1 MTANGRSH
9 EVRSSSSGIAG
20 RVPVRALLFSIAAL
34 LIPLVLPR
42 VAPDSWTTAQPLFWL
57 AALIPP
63 FLLSYYRG
71 WVGAALAFAIA
82 MAVLSLWN
90 GVVAI
95 LGGTVADD
103 PLFLYVGS
111 AYIVVTLAAGWV
123 TELLHQARR
132 DALRTVS
139 DLFLSVSDG
148 GVVTWAS
155 ESCTRVLGIPTESIT
170 GRPFESL
177 VHTLDAPAARAMLAA
192 DTESGLSSR
201 RELRFVARQ
210 GGLRTIEVFRE
221 DRLGPRGRTG
231 IELRG
236 RDITELKLVEQQTRR
251 AAQMEMLGRITSGIA
266 PDFNNIVTTIQGHAA
281 VLAHELRG
289 TPQWSGIQQIQV
301 AGDRLSALIH
311 QLLAYTRMQP
321 LNPVTVDLQATLR
334 GMLPA
339 VRTTLGES
347 INVSVSVDE
356 RTPHVHIDVDELRN
370 TLLTLAGRARRVM
383 PDGGSLAVQLA
394 PAELTPDRSRSFP
407 YPVQA
412 GQYAMLAI
420 SDSGPRPD
428 PEALETIFQPFAAES
443 ATGLE
448 LASVYG
454 FVKQSGGYIWAEAGE
469 ERGTHFTIYLP
480 VAAQDAVEIE
490 AARHEPPATRIMVVE
505 DDVAVRSLVR
515 VLLLRRGYSVLEA
528 SDGQDAFEVIS
539 RLDQPIDL
547 LITDIMMPRMRGD
560 ALVEMVR
567 SHQPDVRVLLM
578 SGYGADPE
586 VAGDATKGQFLH
598 KPFSPDELLRAV
610 HSTLVQGSPR
620 ITLN

>member
-1 MTANGRSH
+1 MTASLRAH
-9 EVRSSSSGIAG
+9 VVRDSSAG
-20 RVPVRALLFSIAAL
+20 GAGAVPVRALLFSIAAL

-42 VAPDSWTTAQPLFWL
+42 ITPESWTTGQPLLWL

-63 FLLSYYRG
+63 FLLSYYKG
-71 WVGAALAFAIA
+71 WVGAALAFAIG

-90 GVVAI
+90 GTVSV
-95 LGGTVADD
+95 LGGTAPDD
-103 PLFLYVGS
+103 PLFLYLGS

-132 DALRTVS
+132 DALRSAS
-139 DLFLSVSDG
+139 DLVLSISDG

-155 ESCTRVLGIPTESIT
+155 ESCGRVLGIATESLT
-170 GRPFESL
+170 GQRFDAL
-177 VHTLDAPAARAMLAA
+177 VHTQDAPAARAMLAP

-201 RELRFVARQ
+201 RELRFPLPK
-210 GGLRTIEVFRE
+210 GGVRTIELFRE
-221 DRLGPRGRTG
+221 DRIAAHGRSRT
-231 IELRG
+231 ELRG

-281 VLAHELRG
+281 VLAHELRD
-289 TPQWSGIQQIQV
+289 TPQWNGINEIQV
-301 AGDRLSALIH
+301 AGDRLTALIH
-311 QLLAYTRMQP
+311 QLLAYTRMQH
-321 LNPVTVDLQATLR
+321 LNPLTVNLQATMQALLPALR
-334 GMLPA
+334 G
-339 VRTTLGES
+339 TLGES
-347 INVSVSVDE
+347 IHVHVSIDD
-356 RTPHVHIDVDELRN
+356 RTPHVHVDSAELRSA
-370 TLLTLAGRARRVM
+370 LLTLASRARSAM
-383 PDGGSLAVQLA
+383 PDGGNLTVQVA

-420 SDSGPRPD
+420 SDSGPRLGAD
-428 PEALETIFQPFAAES
+428 VLEHIFQPFTGEE

-454 FVKQSGGYIWAEAGE
+454 FVKQSGGYIWADAG
-469 ERGTHFTIYLP
+469 RQAGTLFTIYLP

-539 RLDQPIDL
+539 RLDQPLDL
-547 LITDIMMPRMRGD
+547 LITDIVMPRVRGD

-578 SGYGADPE
+578 SGYGADPDI
-586 VAGDATKGQFLH
+586 ASRAARAQFLH

-610 HSTLVQGSPR
+610 HSTLVNGSGL
-620 ITLN
+620 TLN